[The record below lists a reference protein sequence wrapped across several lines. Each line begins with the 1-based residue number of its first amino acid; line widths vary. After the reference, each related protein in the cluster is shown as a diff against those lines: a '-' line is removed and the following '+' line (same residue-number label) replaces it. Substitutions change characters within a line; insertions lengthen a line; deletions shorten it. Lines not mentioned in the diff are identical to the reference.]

1 MRGENEK
8 SGSETRNDSRG
19 ALMRAHDY
27 NKTARRVVHRAA
39 APAFSP
45 FQRLPLVPRNG
56 IPATV
61 RRDSF
66 AEAAVRG
73 EFFSLF
79 LCFILLKFVRI
90 LFLI

>member
-1 MRGENEK
+1 MYPFRHGVRGENEK

-61 RRDSF
+61 RRDGF
-66 AEAAVRG
+66 AERI
-73 EFFSLF
+73 FLSISLF
-79 LCFILLKFVRI
+79 HFT
-90 LFLI
+90 